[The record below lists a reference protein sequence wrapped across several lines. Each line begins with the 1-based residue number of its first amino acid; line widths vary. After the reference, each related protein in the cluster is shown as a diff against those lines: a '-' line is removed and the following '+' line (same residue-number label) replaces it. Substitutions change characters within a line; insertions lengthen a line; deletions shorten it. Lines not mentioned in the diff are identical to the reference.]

1 MNQLITKEQ
10 NGDLTMSSREL
21 RDIINAARVEHGES
35 KVRNDHL
42 LARIEDEI
50 GAELGGCKT
59 FTHPQSGTKM
69 RYYNLNQDQCLLVG
83 MRESKAV
90 RRNVL
95 AKLSTE
101 KKPKEPAWITG
112 LSPQAKIALE
122 DLGSQVDH
130 YKTETSRLQT
140 VCNDLALNLRE
151 GMTVVA
157 FCRSLN
163 GVNLSRVQPDLVAR
177 KRLLSTKHGYRSA
190 SAYRDKLFTERHERL
205 DDGRLTEKVILTR
218 RGAKWL
224 YAEYENDRLAMKKG
238 WNREYTHILFD
249 DVEVAA

>member
-10 NGDLTMSSREL
+10 NGDLAMSSRDIAALVESRHDSVKRAIERLADRGVIGSPPSVEYRDSLNRAAQEFQISKRDSYVIVAQLSPEFTARLVDRWQEL
-21 RDIINAARVEHGES
+21 EGSADNNAILKHISPVA
-35 KVRNDHL
+35 KVL
-42 LARIEDEI
+42 IED
-50 GAELGGCKT
+50 
-59 FTHPQSGTKM
+59 
-69 RYYNLNQDQCLLVG
+69 LNAQLDH
-83 MRESKAV
+83 
-90 RRNVL
+90 
-95 AKLSTE
+95 E
-101 KKPKEPAWITG
+101 K
-112 LSPQAKIALE
+112 S
-122 DLGSQVDH
+122 
-130 YKTETSRLQT
+130 ETSRLQT

-163 GVNLSRVQPDLVAR
+163 GVNLSRVQTDLVSR

>member
-1 MNQLITKEQ
+1 MTDLMVNLNSGT
-10 NGDLTMSSREL
+10 LTMSSREIETL
-21 RDIINAARVEHGES
+21 TGKRHGDVLSDIRKMCVSLEIDSTDFSAEYKDRTGRSLPCFNLPKRES
-35 KVRNDHL
+35 LILV
-42 LARIEDEI
+42 
-50 GAELGGCKT
+50 
-59 FTHPQSGTKM
+59 SGYNVKM
-69 RYYNLNQDQCLLVG
+69 RAAIVDRWQEL
-83 MRESKAV
+83 E
-90 RRNVL
+90 
-95 AKLSTE
+95 E
-101 KKPKEPAWITG
+101 KPKEPAWITG

-163 GVNLSRVQPDLVAR
+163 GVNLSRVQPDLVSR

-190 SAYRDKLFTERHERL
+190 SAYRDKLFTERHECL

-224 YAEYENDRLAMKKG
+224 YAEYENDRLLMKKD
-238 WNREYTHILFD
+238 WNGEYTHILFD